1 MSSTNEV
8 LIREAT
14 PKDSSRLNDFFFSV
28 PIQGKLE
35 IKIRRQSDFFSF
47 YERLNYQ
54 FKTMILENVSAKSNE
69 KKDSESST
77 LGTATFIFQRRFLKT
92 FESKFAFACD
102 LRISPTRQAILNWG
116 QHFTP
121 QLEKLRTE
129 QKVEHIITSI
139 NLSDSQLVNTFL
151 RPRAR
156 KGLRPLYELISK
168 YSLVSVHGYYPF
180 SKPKN
185 ENVFIERCT
194 SIDRPALIA
203 YLRKRFLEVELV
215 PSEFLNDFERTIQGS
230 LIYMWSQF
238 IIAKDPTGKIVGC
251 VYPIASTLLQDYF
264 PQNYN
269 SRSNNFRQFLK
280 LASLLRF
287 GRKLTK
293 PFSSTQKDDTLNF
306 RLLHFFFFDHPEV
319 MKSLLWGAYADSKQ
333 NEFVVYAYQEG
344 QFAYRPP
351 HGTIS
356 VAHPYAL
363 YEIKHPDPR
372 INADPSL
379 KKKTGFPIFLDHF
392 WF

>member
-1 MSSTNEV
+1 MSSKNEV

-14 PKDSSRLNDFFFSV
+14 EKDSSRLNDFFFSV

-35 IKIRRQSDFFSF
+35 IKIKRQSDFFSF
-47 YERLNYQ
+47 YDRLNYQ
-54 FKTMILENVSAKSNE
+54 YKTMILEN
-69 KKDSESST
+69 SEDQS
-77 LGTATFIFQRRFLKT
+77 LGTATFIYQRRFLKT

-121 QLEKLRTE
+121 QIEKLRVDD
-129 QKVEHIITSI
+129 KIEHIITSI

-156 KGLRPLYELISK
+156 KGLRPLYELITK
-168 YSLVSVHGYYPF
+168 FNLISVHGFYPF
-180 SKPKN
+180 AKPKN
-185 ENVFIERCT
+185 PNVKIERCT
-194 SIDRPALIA
+194 SVDRPALIQ

-215 PSEFLNDFERTIQGS
+215 PSEFLNDFEKTIQGS

-238 IIAKDPTGKIVGC
+238 IIAKDLSGGIVGC

-280 LASLLRF
+280 IASLLRF

-293 PFSSTQKDDTLNF
+293 PFSRTQKDETLNF
-306 RLLHFFFFDHPEV
+306 RLLHFFYFDHPEV
-319 MKSLLWGAYADSKQ
+319 MKSLLWGAYADSRQ
-333 NEFVVYAYQEG
+333 NEFIVYAYQEG

-351 HGTIS
+351 KGTIT
-356 VAHPYAL
+356 VDHPYAL

-372 INADPSL
+372 VNSDPSL
-379 KKKTGFPIFLDHF
+379 KKKAGFPLFLDHL